1 MISHAGEQVAS
12 SLVGLRERH
21 VIRLGELVQQGGIR
35 EAGAV
40 VKKSPSKGH
49 NYSLISYKFINFIRT
64 RRFQII

>member
-40 VKKSPSKGH
+40 VKKSPSEGH